1 MAITQI
7 AAIDPAIT
15 RKRQRDTLAYSA
27 LLYFSFLYYARPE
40 DLIPGLSIIPME
52 KITGGIALLALVAAL
67 AGSKIKTKFPLEL
80 KLLLMMFMQM
90 ILTIPFAV
98 AWRGG
103 AFHTVFSK
111 FSKGVIVALL
121 ITLLVQSL
129 PQLRKLL
136 LVQAAAVALM
146 TISSVIIHPGGMRLQ
161 GVLGGIFQN
170 PNDLAINIAINWPLC
185 LALFFRARDIGKK
198 LFWLICLVGMLYAV
212 VATYSRSGL
221 LAMIVSVLV
230 CLWEFGIRGKR
241 FAMIM
246 IAGVIGIV
254 GIGVAISTPNYV
266 TRVESLFRGNIEGSG
281 DKGSLEARRELL
293 KESIRLSF
301 QHPLFG
307 VGPGNFPAATE
318 SWRVTHNT
326 YTELSAEGGF
336 PALILFV
343 VILGLA
349 FRNVRRVR
357 KTDQYRRS
365 REIQLFTSAMWA
377 GLAAYVV
384 GAAFASTEYQL
395 FPYFMVAYTSVLY
408 RLASQPIQ
416 EAEGLPRG
424 SQRDQTGR
432 RELRDEARKP
442 EFAWNR

>member
-1 MAITQI
+1 
-7 AAIDPAIT
+7 
-15 RKRQRDTLAYSA
+15 
-27 LLYFSFLYYARPE
+27 
-40 DLIPGLSIIPME
+40 
-52 KITGGIALLALVAAL
+52 
-67 AGSKIKTKFPLEL
+67 
-80 KLLLMMFMQM
+80 M
-90 ILTIPFAV
+90 I
-98 AWRGG
+98 R
-103 AFHTVFSK
+103 
-111 FSKGVIVALL
+111 
-121 ITLLVQSL
+121 
-129 PQLRKLL
+129 
-136 LVQAAAVALM
+136 
-146 TISSVIIHPGGMRLQ
+146 PGGVRLE
-161 GVLGGIFQN
+161 GVLGGIFEN

-185 LALFFRARDIGKK
+185 LTFFFFTRSVVKK
-198 LFWLICLVGMLYAV
+198 LFWLICLLGMLYAV

-221 LAMIVSVLV
+221 IAMIVSVLV
-230 CLWEFGIRGKR
+230 CLWEFGVRGKR
-241 FAMIM
+241 FPMI
-246 IAGVIGIV
+246 IVAGVIGIV
-254 GIGVAISTPNYV
+254 GLGVAISTPNYV
-266 TRVESLFRGNIEGSG
+266 ARVESLFRGNIEGSG

-343 VILGLA
+343 MILGLA

-357 KTDQYRRS
+357 KTKQYGRS

-408 RLASQPIQ
+408 RLASPPVQ
-416 EAEGLPRG
+416 EAESRKSS
-424 SQRDQTGR
+424 SQLDQNGR
-432 RELRDEARKP
+432 REQRDEARKP
-442 EFAWNR
+442 AFAWNR

>member
-1 MAITQI
+1 VASVATTIENRGGKTNSG
-7 AAIDPAIT
+7 
-15 RKRQRDTLAYSA
+15 RLAYSA
-27 LLYFSFLYYARPE
+27 LLIFSILYYARPE
-40 DLIPGLSIIPME
+40 DIIPGLNSIPVS
-52 KITGGIALLALVAAL
+52 KISGGIALLALISGL
-67 AGSKIKTKFPLEL
+67 AGNKIKTKFPLEL
-80 KLLLMMFMQM
+80 KLLLVLFAHLV
-90 ILTIPFAV
+90 ITIPFAF
-98 AWRGG
+98 WRGG
-103 AFHTVFSK
+103 AFATVFEK
-111 FSKGVIVALL
+111 FSKEVIVALL
-121 ITLLVQSL
+121 VTLIVHNIDE
-129 PQLRKLL
+129 LRKLI
-136 LVQAAAVALM
+136 LVQAAAVGVM
-146 TISSVIIHPGGMRLQ
+146 TIVSVIIHPGGVRLQ
-161 GVLGGIFQN
+161 GALGGIFDN

-185 LALFFRARDIGKK
+185 LTFFFFTRGMGKK
-198 LFWLICLVGMLYAV
+198 LFWLVCLLGMLYAV
-212 VATYSRSGL
+212 VETYSRSGL
-221 LAMIVSVLV
+221 MAMIVSVLV

-241 FAMIM
+241 FPMIIM
-246 IAGVIGIV
+246 AGVIGVVGV
-254 GIGVAISTPNYV
+254 GIAISTPNYV
-266 TRVESLFRGNIEGSG
+266 ARVESLVLGNVEGSG

-293 KESIRLSF
+293 KESVRLSF

-357 KTDQYRRS
+357 KTDQYGAS
-365 REIQLFTSAMWA
+365 KEIQFFTSAMWA

-384 GAAFASTEYQL
+384 GAAFASTEYEL

-408 RLASQPIQ
+408 RLASKPIQ
-416 EAEGLPRG
+416 EAEGRPGR
-424 SQRDQTGR
+424 QRDQIGR

>member
-1 MAITQI
+1 M
-7 AAIDPAIT
+7 
-15 RKRQRDTLAYSA
+15 
-27 LLYFSFLYYARPE
+27 
-40 DLIPGLSIIPME
+40 
-52 KITGGIALLALVAAL
+52 
-67 AGSKIKTKFPLEL
+67 
-80 KLLLMMFMQM
+80 
-90 ILTIPFAV
+90 
-98 AWRGG
+98 
-103 AFHTVFSK
+103 
-111 FSKGVIVALL
+111 
-121 ITLLVQSL
+121 
-129 PQLRKLL
+129 
-136 LVQAAAVALM
+136 
-146 TISSVIIHPGGMRLQ
+146 
-161 GVLGGIFQN
+161 
-170 PNDLAINIAINWPLC
+170 
-185 LALFFRARDIGKK
+185 
-198 LFWLICLVGMLYAV
+198 
-212 VATYSRSGL
+212 
-221 LAMIVSVLV
+221 
-230 CLWEFGIRGKR
+230 
-241 FAMIM
+241 
-246 IAGVIGIV
+246 
-254 GIGVAISTPNYV
+254 
-266 TRVESLFRGNIEGSG
+266 
-281 DKGSLEARRELL
+281 
-293 KESIRLSF
+293 SF

>member
-1 MAITQI
+1 M
-7 AAIDPAIT
+7 
-15 RKRQRDTLAYSA
+15 AYSA
-27 LLYFSFLYYARPE
+27 LLIFSILYYARPE
-40 DLIPGLSIIPME
+40 DIIPGLNSIPVS
-52 KITGGIALLALVAAL
+52 KISGGIALLALISGL
-67 AGSKIKTKFPLEL
+67 AGNKIKTKFPLEL
-80 KLLLMMFMQM
+80 KLLLVLFAHLV
-90 ILTIPFAV
+90 ITIPFAF
-98 AWRGG
+98 WRGG
-103 AFHTVFSK
+103 AFATVFEK
-111 FSKGVIVALL
+111 FSKEVIVALL
-121 ITLLVQSL
+121 VTLIVQNIDE
-129 PQLRKLL
+129 LRKLI
-136 LVQAAAVALM
+136 LVQAAAVGIM
-146 TISSVIIHPGGMRLQ
+146 TIVSVIIHPGGVRLQ
-161 GVLGGIFQN
+161 GALGGIFDN

-185 LALFFRARDIGKK
+185 LTFFFFTRGIGKK
-198 LFWLICLVGMLYAV
+198 LFWLVCLLGMLYAV
-212 VATYSRSGL
+212 VETYSRSGL
-221 LAMIVSVLV
+221 MAMIVSVLV

-241 FAMIM
+241 FPMIIM
-246 IAGVIGIV
+246 AGVIGIV
-254 GIGVAISTPNYV
+254 GVGIAISTPHYV
-266 TRVESLFRGNIEGSG
+266 ARVESLVLGNIEGSE

-293 KESIRLSF
+293 KESVRLSF

-357 KTDQYRRS
+357 KTNQYGAS
-365 REIQLFTSAMWA
+365 KETQLFTSAMWA

-384 GAAFASTEYQL
+384 GAAFASTEYEL

-408 RLASQPIQ
+408 RLASKPIQ
-416 EAEGLPRG
+416 EAEGRPGR
-424 SQRDQTGR
+424 QRDQIGR

>member
-1 MAITQI
+1 MASVAITMEN
-7 AAIDPAIT
+7 
-15 RKRQRDTLAYSA
+15 RKTNSGRLAYGA
-27 LLYFSFLYYARPE
+27 LLIFSVLYYARPE
-40 DLIPGLSIIPME
+40 DIIPGLHFIPWS
-52 KITGGIALLALVAAL
+52 KISGGIALLAVIAGL
-67 AGSKIKTKFPLEL
+67 AGNKIKTKFPLEL
-80 KLLLMMFMQM
+80 KLLLVLFAHLV
-90 ILTIPFAV
+90 ITIPFAF
-98 AWRGG
+98 WRGG
-103 AFHTVFSK
+103 AFATVFEK
-111 FSKGVIVALL
+111 FSKEVIVALL
-121 ITLLVQSL
+121 VTLIVQNFDE
-129 PQLRKLL
+129 LRKLI
-136 LVQAAAVALM
+136 LVQASAVAVM
-146 TISSVIIHPGGMRLQ
+146 TIVSVIIHPGNVRLE
-161 GVLGGIFQN
+161 GVLGGIFGN

-185 LALFFRARDIGKK
+185 LTFFFFTRGVGKK
-198 LFWLICLVGMLYAV
+198 LFWLVCLLGMLYAV

-221 LAMIVSVLV
+221 MAMIVSVLV

-246 IAGVIGIV
+246 MAGVIGIV

>member
-1 MAITQI
+1 VASVATTMENRGGKT
-7 AAIDPAIT
+7 DSGG
-15 RKRQRDTLAYSA
+15 LAYGA
-27 LLYFSFLYYARPE
+27 LLIFSFLYYARPE
-40 DLIPGLSIIPME
+40 DIIPGLNSVPWS
-52 KITGGIALLALVAAL
+52 KISGGIALLALIAGL
-67 AGSKIKTKFPLEL
+67 AGNRIKIKFPLEL
-80 KLLLMMFMQM
+80 KLLLVLFAQLVM
-90 ILTIPFAV
+90 TIPFAF
-98 AWRGG
+98 WRGG
-103 AFHTVFSK
+103 AFATVFEK
-111 FSKGVIVALL
+111 FSKEVIVALL
-121 ITLLVQSL
+121 VTLIVQNIDE
-129 PQLRKLL
+129 LRKLI
-136 LVQAAAVALM
+136 LVQAAAVGLM
-146 TISSVIIHPGGMRLQ
+146 TIVSVIIHPGGLRLR
-161 GVLGGIFQN
+161 GVLGGIFGN
-170 PNDLAINIAINWPLC
+170 PNDLAISIAINWPLC
-185 LALFFRARDIGKK
+185 LTFFFFTRGIGKK
-198 LFWLICLVGMLYAV
+198 LFWFVCLLGMLYAV
-212 VATYSRSGL
+212 VETYSRSGL
-221 LAMIVSVLV
+221 MAMVVSVLV

-241 FAMIM
+241 FPMIIM
-246 IAGVIGIV
+246 AGVIGIV
-254 GIGVAISTPNYV
+254 GVGIAISTPNYL
-266 TRVESLFRGNIEGSG
+266 TRVESLVSGNIEGSG

-307 VGPGNFPAATE
+307 VGPGNFPAVTE

-357 KTDQYRRS
+357 KTDRYGRS
-365 REIQLFTSAMWA
+365 REIQLFASAMWA

>member
-1 MAITQI
+1 MASVAT
-7 AAIDPAIT
+7 T
-15 RKRQRDTLAYSA
+15 MENRKTNSGRLAYGA
-27 LLYFSFLYYARPE
+27 LLIFSVLYYARPE
-40 DLIPGLSIIPME
+40 DIIPGLHFIPWS
-52 KITGGIALLALVAAL
+52 KISGGIALLAVIAGL
-67 AGSKIKTKFPLEL
+67 AGNKIKTKFPLEL
-80 KLLLMMFMQM
+80 KLLLVLFAHLV
-90 ILTIPFAV
+90 ITIPFAF
-98 AWRGG
+98 WRGG
-103 AFHTVFSK
+103 AFATVFEK
-111 FSKGVIVALL
+111 FSKEVIVALL
-121 ITLLVQSL
+121 VTLIVQNFDE
-129 PQLRKLL
+129 LRKLI
-136 LVQAAAVALM
+136 LVQASAVAVM
-146 TISSVIIHPGGMRLQ
+146 TIVSVIIHPGNVRLE
-161 GVLGGIFQN
+161 GVLGGIFGN

-185 LALFFRARDIGKK
+185 LTFFFFTRGVGKK
-198 LFWLICLVGMLYAV
+198 LFWLVCLLGMLYAV

-221 LAMIVSVLV
+221 MAMIVSVLV

-246 IAGVIGIV
+246 MAGVIGIV
-254 GIGVAISTPNYV
+254 GIGVAISTPNY
-266 TRVESLFRGNIEGSG
+266 
-281 DKGSLEARRELL
+281 RRELL